1 MIALIAALQLE
12 IQPLLRRL
20 DGIDRHR
27 VGGFPVALGQFAG
40 KPVVVCQSGLGRR
53 AGEASQLVLERYRP
67 QAAVSFGVAGALSP
81 QLRAGDIVLCER
93 VCSAAR
99 PNAGAL
105 SCDSSLLAA
114 AQKAG
119 EETRMRVTVGS
130 ALTLGHVAATPAAK
144 AGLAES
150 TGLDIVEMEG
160 HWVAQ
165 AAQAAG
171 VPFLAVRAVLDE
183 AADALPEIP
192 GFVDGDGRTH
202 RLRLLPYLVRRPLAL
217 PALIRLAG
225 KERHA
230 VQNLGR
236 FMEAFVASLDG
247 SLAGSPVT
255 LSARAS

>member
-20 DGIDRHR
+20 DGIDWYR
-27 VGGFPVALGQFAG
+27 VGGFPVALGQLAG
-40 KPVVVCQSGLGRR
+40 KPVVVCQGGLGRR

-93 VCSAAR
+93 VYASEPSARSPITCDPGLLQVASKAAENPR
-99 PNAGAL
+99 LPVRTGAA
-105 SCDSSLLAA
+105 S
-114 AQKAG
+114 
-119 EETRMRVTVGS
+119 TVDR
-130 ALTLGHVAATPAAK
+130 VAATPQGK
-144 AGLAES
+144 LRLREN
-150 TGLDIVEMEG
+150 TGADIVEMEG

-183 AADALPEIP
+183 AADALPKIP

-202 RLRLLPYLVRRPLAL
+202 RLRVLPYLVRQPFAL
-217 PALIRLAG
+217 PALIRLAA

-230 VQNLGR
+230 LQNLGR
-236 FMEAFVASLDG
+236 FMEAFIAELDG
-247 SLAGSPVT
+247 SPAGSPIT
-255 LSARAS
+255 LSAGGR